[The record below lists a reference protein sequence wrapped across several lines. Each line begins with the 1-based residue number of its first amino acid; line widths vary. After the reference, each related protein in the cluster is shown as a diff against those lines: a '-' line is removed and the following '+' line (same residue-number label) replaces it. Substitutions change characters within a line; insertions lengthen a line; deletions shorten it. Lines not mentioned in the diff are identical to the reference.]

1 MGYPQFNLRNSP
13 LPPIEEPP
21 FPTAAEIAFHHE
33 MKAELR
39 RLAEQRAEHAALFLY
54 KNPLKPMRFSKSG
67 VPLVKELSDD

>member
-1 MGYPQFNLRNSP
+1 MGDPRFNLRDSS

-39 RLAEQRAEHAALFLY
+39 RLAEQRAEHAARFLY
-54 KNPLKPMRFSKSG
+54 KNPPNPMRFSKSG
-67 VPLVKELSDD
+67 VPLVKEKSDD